1 MSPAG
6 KPEHQYDWLQRNLFW
21 VVRTSWL
28 TYALLALSGVAVVFT
43 YLVLTGSTTIEPT
56 QDVRVYLTLL
66 LAILFFALA
75 ALVVGRLVQ
84 LWQAR
89 RSGYAAARLHGRLVT
104 IFSLIA
110 VVPVI
115 MTAGA
120 AAITINLAMEAWFSS
135 GVRSVVDN
143 SLAVTNA
150 YVDEYN
156 GKLRNEVLYGAA
168 NLNVLTPIDV
178 VTGQFSKDVEALS
191 TRLGADVK
199 VYEVS
204 GSSFQPTITE
214 LTSASG
220 ALGSGG
226 VDPPS
231 IDEISRARTD
241 IYIDTDVEKAKV
253 RGIAQ
258 LDLSLGPDK
267 QLFLV
272 ISRGVNPQILE
283 YQRNTEQVV
292 TNYKRLEQ
300 ERDDV
305 QLTFIMMYGIVACVL
320 LLIAI
325 WIGLGTA
332 NRIVMPI
339 GRLIN
344 ASERV
349 SEGDLK
355 ADDEVASLSRAFNR
369 MTSQL
374 SAQRSELMEAYRQI
388 DERRRFT
395 ETVLSG
401 VTAGVIGLDAEGRVN
416 LPNRSASGRLGVDL
430 DAASAAV
437 VPPFPFVAD
446 TAPPSEGDRGPEES
460 RDKAWPTSRKSS
472 TASPT

>member
-156 GKLRNEVLYGAA
+156 GKLRNEVLYG
-168 NLNVLTPIDV
+168 
-178 VTGQFSKDVEALS
+178 
-191 TRLGADVK
+191 
-199 VYEVS
+199 
-204 GSSFQPTITE
+204 
-214 LTSASG
+214 
-220 ALGSGG
+220 
-226 VDPPS
+226 
-231 IDEISRARTD
+231 
-241 IYIDTDVEKAKV
+241 
-253 RGIAQ
+253 
-258 LDLSLGPDK
+258 
-267 QLFLV
+267 
-272 ISRGVNPQILE
+272 
-283 YQRNTEQVV
+283 
-292 TNYKRLEQ
+292 
-300 ERDDV
+300 
-305 QLTFIMMYGIVACVL
+305 
-320 LLIAI
+320 
-325 WIGLGTA
+325 
-332 NRIVMPI
+332 
-339 GRLIN
+339 
-344 ASERV
+344 
-349 SEGDLK
+349 
-355 ADDEVASLSRAFNR
+355 
-369 MTSQL
+369 
-374 SAQRSELMEAYRQI
+374 
-388 DERRRFT
+388 
-395 ETVLSG
+395 
-401 VTAGVIGLDAEGRVN
+401 
-416 LPNRSASGRLGVDL
+416 
-430 DAASAAV
+430 
-437 VPPFPFVAD
+437 
-446 TAPPSEGDRGPEES
+446 
-460 RDKAWPTSRKSS
+460 
-472 TASPT
+472 